1 MIRVAI
7 VEDHELVR
15 LGVKMVLARSR
26 RYTVVAE
33 TARGKELESLV
44 RQRDAQLV
52 LLDLA
57 LSDGA
62 GMDAA
67 ANLKQA
73 IPSVK
78 ILIVTGDASS
88 ALVKD
93 AFRAGADGFLLKEG
107 KGEELLHAMDTVMAG
122 TRYLSPRLGGAGV
135 TPR

>member
-15 LGVKMVLARSR
+15 LGVRMVLARSR

-33 TARGKELESLV
+33 TARGKELETLV
-44 RQRDAQLV
+44 RQCDAQLV

-62 GMDAA
+62 GIAA
-67 ANLKQA
+67 AARLRQS

-78 ILIVTGDASS
+78 ILIVTGDATSS
-88 ALVKD
+88 LVKD
-93 AFRAGADGFLLKEG
+93 AFHAGADGFMLKEG
-107 KGEELLHAMDTVMAG
+107 KGEELLRAMDAVMDG
-122 TRYLSPRLGGAGV
+122 IRYLSPRLGGAGV
-135 TPR
+135 TPH

>member
-1 MIRVAI
+1 MIRVVI

-15 LGVKMVLARSR
+15 LGVRMVLARSR

-33 TARGKELESLV
+33 TAHGKELEALV

-62 GMDAA
+62 GIDAA

-107 KGEELLHAMDTVMAG
+107 KGEELLQAMDAVMAG
-122 TRYLSPRLGGAGV
+122 HRYLSARLGGAGV
-135 TPR
+135 IS

>member
-15 LGVKMVLARSR
+15 LGVRMVLARSR

-33 TARGKELESLV
+33 TAQSKDLDTLV

-52 LLDLA
+52 LLDHA
-57 LSDGA
+57 LSDGP
-62 GMDAA
+62 GVDAA
-67 ANLKQA
+67 ARLKQA
-73 IPSVK
+73 IPTVK
-78 ILIVTGDASS
+78 ILIVTGEASS
-88 ALVKD
+88 TLVKD

-107 KGEELLHAMDTVMAG
+107 KGEELLRAMDAVMAG

-135 TPR
+135 APH

>member
-15 LGVKMVLARSR
+15 LGVRMVLARSR

-33 TARGKELESLV
+33 TAQGKELEALV
-44 RQRDAQLV
+44 RQSDAQLV

-57 LSDGA
+57 LSDGT
-62 GMDAA
+62 GIAA
-67 ANLKQA
+67 ANRLKQA

-88 ALVKD
+88 GLVKES
-93 AFRAGADGFLLKEG
+93 FRAGADGFLLKEG
-107 KGEELLHAMDTVMAG
+107 RGEELLRAMDAVMAG

-135 TPR
+135 NPH

>member
-1 MIRVAI
+1 MIRVVI

-15 LGVKMVLARSR
+15 LGVRMVLARSR

-33 TARGKELESLV
+33 TARGKELDALV

-62 GMDAA
+62 GLDAA
-67 ANLKQA
+67 TRLKQA

-78 ILIVTGDASS
+78 ILIVTGDASPT
-88 ALVKD
+88 LVKD
-93 AFRAGADGFLLKEG
+93 AFRAGADGFLLKDG
-107 KGEELLHAMDTVMAG
+107 KGEELLQAMDAVIAG
-122 TRYLSPRLGGAGV
+122 HRYLSARLGGAGV
-135 TPR
+135 ISN